1 MMKKTIAL
9 FLFCAALTVFLFSS
23 CAAPPQPEP
32 SGTLSAG
39 ETSIS
44 GTLADI
50 SLSICTQ
57 PASVTQPPS
66 ASEKIRMTYAGDCS
80 VGAINGFQGPRYF
93 PAVYQASRSI
103 SYPFDRVKSILRRM
117 I

>member
-1 MMKKTIAL
+1 ML
-9 FLFCAALTVFLFSS
+9 FTKCFHGDNQFHRTVTVYANKLVVFQFD
-23 CAAPPQPEP
+23 
-32 SGTLSAG
+32 
-39 ETSIS
+39 
-44 GTLADI
+44 DI

-66 ASEKIRMTYAGDCS
+66 ASEKIRMTFAGDCS
-80 VGAINGFQGPRYF
+80 FGAINGFQGPRYF